1 MAPPLLALRHISKT
15 YPGVRALRDIAF
27 DLKAGEVHA
36 LLGENG
42 AGKSTLIKII
52 TGVVTPDAHSEI
64 AVAGELVTPLSPR
77 RMQELGIAAV
87 YQNPTL
93 FNELSV
99 AENLRLG
106 EDGVF
111 ISWSERRKV
120 AQELLARIGA
130 TLDLDAPVRTLRMAE
145 KQLLEIA
152 RAIGRKARVLILD
165 EPTASLSH
173 QDAER
178 LLGLVETL
186 RTQGVGILYISHRLE
201 EVLRIADRV
210 TVLRD
215 GGHVGT
221 FEKREVDR
229 PRLIQ
234 LMAGRD
240 LAELF
245 PKTTVPI
252 GEVVL
257 ETIDLS
263 CAKSGV
269 NGVTLSLRRG
279 EILGLAGLVG
289 AGRTELA
296 RILFGLTPAT
306 GGQVRIDGRPVAIQ
320 SVNDAIAHRI
330 AYVPE
335 DRKEHGVIEDLPINE
350 NITLPSLRRLN
361 GPWLAEDKEDAL
373 AGSFAQQLA
382 VKAPSIHVQTRTL
395 SGGNQQKVALSRW
408 LATEPR
414 ILILDEPTQGIDVGA
429 KAEIHRLMGQ
439 LAQQGLAI
447 LLISSE
453 LPELL
458 GMADRIAVMRRGRL
472 AGVLSAREASRET
485 VLKLAMEEGA
495 TP

>member
-1 MAPPLLALRHISKT
+1 M
-15 YPGVRALRDIAF
+15 RALRNIAF
-27 DLKAGEVHA
+27 DLRAGEVHA

-42 AGKSTLIKII
+42 AGKSTLIKIT
-52 TGVVTPDAHSEI
+52 TGMVAPDAGSEI
-64 AVAGELVTPLSPR
+64 VVNGTPVVQTSPR
-77 RMQELGIAAV
+77 AMQNLGIAAV

-93 FNELSV
+93 FGELSV

-106 EDGVF
+106 EDGGL
-111 ISWSERRKV
+111 ISWRERKKTSQ
-120 AQELLARIGA
+120 ALLARIGA
-130 TLDLDAPVRTLRMAE
+130 SLNLDTPVSQLRMAE

-152 RAIGRKARVLILD
+152 RAIGRQARVLILD

-178 LLGLVETL
+178 LLDLVEVL
-186 RTQGVGILYISHRLE
+186 RGQGVGILYISHRLE

-221 FEKREVDR
+221 YDKQEVDR
-229 PRLIQ
+229 ARLIQ

-252 GEVVL
+252 GETVL
-257 ETIDLS
+257 ETRNLT
-263 CAKSGV
+263 CAVSGV
-269 NGVTLSLRRG
+269 SGVSLTLKRG

-296 RILFGLTPAT
+296 RILFGITPAT
-306 GGQVRIDGRPVAIQ
+306 TGEILIDGRAATIR
-320 SVNDAIAHRI
+320 SVSDAITHRI

-335 DRKEHGVIEDLPINE
+335 DRKEHGVIEDLPISE
-350 NITLPSLRRLN
+350 NITLPLLRKLN
-361 GPWLAEDKEDAL
+361 GAWLSEEKEDAL
-373 AGSFAQQLA
+373 AGDFSKQLA
-382 VKAPSIHVQTRTL
+382 VKAPSIYVQTRTL

-458 GMADRIAVMRRGRL
+458 GMADRIAVMRGGKI
-472 AGVLSAREASRET
+472 AGVLSAKEATREA
-485 VLKLAMEEGA
+485 VLHLAMEEA
-495 TP
+495 A

>member
-1 MAPPLLALRHISKT
+1 MSSPLLALRHISKT
-15 YPGVRALRDIAF
+15 YPGVRALRDVAF
-27 DLKAGEVHA
+27 ELKAGEVHA

-52 TGVVTPDAHSEI
+52 TGVVQPDSGSEI
-64 AVAGELVTPLSPR
+64 AIAGERVTHTSPR
-77 RMQELGIAAV
+77 HMQALGIAAV

-99 AENLRLG
+99 AENLRIG
-106 EDGVF
+106 EDGAL
-111 ISWSERRKV
+111 ISWKKRRET
-120 AQELLARIGA
+120 AREMLGRIGA
-130 TLDLDAPVRTLRMAE
+130 TIDVDAPVRNLRMAE
-145 KQLLEIA
+145 KQLIEIA
-152 RAIGRKARVLILD
+152 RALARRARVLILD
-165 EPTASLSH
+165 EPTASLAH

-178 LLGLVETL
+178 LLDLVEKL
-186 RTQGVGILYISHRLE
+186 RSEGVGILYISHRLE

-215 GGHVGT
+215 GGYVGT
-221 FEKREVDR
+221 YEKQNVDR
-229 PRLIQ
+229 GRLIQ

-240 LAELF
+240 LAEMF
-245 PKTTVPI
+245 PKVNVPI

-257 ETIDLS
+257 ETRSVS
-263 CAKSGV
+263 CAASGV
-269 NGVTLSLRRG
+269 SNVSLTLRRG

-296 RILFGLTPAT
+296 RILFGITPAT
-306 GGQVRIDGRPVAIQ
+306 AGEIHIQGQRVTISEVG
-320 SVNDAIAHRI
+320 DAIGHGI

-335 DRKEHGVIEDLPINE
+335 DRKEHGVIEDLPIGE
-350 NITLPSLRRLN
+350 NVTLPILRRLN
-361 GPWLAEDKEDAL
+361 GNWLAEEKEETL
-373 AGSFAQQLA
+373 AQSFSRQLA
-382 VKAPSIHVQTRTL
+382 VKAPSIFVQTRTL

-458 GMADRIAVMRRGRL
+458 GMADRIAVMRGGKL
-472 AGVLSAREASRET
+472 VATLNAREASRES
-485 VLKLAMEEGA
+485 VLNFAMEDA
-495 TP
+495 R

>member
-1 MAPPLLALRHISKT
+1 MASPLLALRHISKT

-52 TGVVTPDAHSEI
+52 TGVVEPDPGSEI
-64 AVAGELVTPLSPR
+64 QVNGQIVSHHSPR
-77 RMQELGIAAV
+77 QMQSLGIAAV

-99 AENLRLG
+99 AENLRIG

-111 ISWSERRKV
+111 ISWSARRKA

-178 LLGLVETL
+178 LLDLVEAL
-186 RTQGVGILYISHRLE
+186 RAQGVGILYISHRLE

-257 ETIDLS
+257 ETVDLC
-263 CAKSGV
+263 CAASGV
-269 NGVTLSLRRG
+269 SRISLSLRRG

-306 GGQVRIDGRPVAIQ
+306 SGQIRVDGQAVAIH
-320 SVNDAIAHRI
+320 SVGEAIAHRI

-350 NITLPSLRRLN
+350 NITLPLLRRLN
-361 GPWLAEDKEDAL
+361 GSWLAEPKEDAL
-373 AGSFAQQLA
+373 AASFAQQLA

-439 LAQQGLAI
+439 LARQGLAI

-458 GMADRIAVMRRGRL
+458 GLADRIAVMRRGRL
-472 AGVLSAREASRET
+472 AGVLSAKEAAREA
-485 VLKLAMEEGA
+485 VLKLAMEEA
-495 TP
+495 V